1 MTASKIVAAAAS
13 GVGGAGLDVDDV
25 FSTTVYEGTGA
36 SRSITNGID
45 LSGEGGL
52 VWTKSRDSTYNH
64 TLGDTANG
72 VNKYLYSNTNADI
85 DTSSAYYSA
94 FNTDGYV
101 IGDAAQGFNANELNA
116 SSVDYVS
123 WTFRKAPKF
132 FDVVTY
138 TGNGTAGK
146 TVAHNLGSVPGMIIF
161 KKTSANENWAVYHR
175 GANGGND
182 PEDYRLELNENF
194 AQSNRDGFLYDT
206 APTATHF
213 TVGDGALS
221 NTNGATYVA
230 YLFAHNNNDGGFG
243 PDSDQDIIKCG
254 TYTGNGVDDGPT
266 INLGFEPQ
274 FFMFKKTSGTGN
286 WFVYDVMRGFTDNSG
301 PYLVWNSTPSEATSN
316 RLNPTST
323 GVKIH
328 DSNDSWNES
337 GSKFM
342 YMAIRRGPLAV
353 PEDATKVFSV
363 NTSGTGD
370 NPTNNWNIGFN
381 ADFNIN
387 TKTDGS
393 ATYLINRLTNGY
405 LHGHD
410 AANEVTGSSA
420 KWFTSPSNTLNL
432 NTSWWSGTNNVI
444 TYSWRRAP
452 GYFDVVSYTGTGS
465 ARTVGHNLGVV
476 PEMMWV
482 KCRSAAT
489 NWGVYTGD
497 NTDYM
502 ILSADSASADNAGF
516 WNDTSPTSSVFTLGS
531 ENDVN
536 KVDRTYIAYLF
547 ATVAG
552 VSKVGSYSGNG
563 SDNHQIDC
571 GFSSGARFVLIKRT
585 DTSGEGWKV
594 HDSIR
599 GIVAGNDPFIEL
611 NTTNAQNSSFDLVD
625 PYSGGFAVNNYS
637 GWNASGGTYLFY
649 AVA

>member
-161 KKTSANENWAVYHR
+161 KKTSADENWAVYHR
-175 GANGGND
+175 GANGGTD

-301 PYLVWNSTPSEATSN
+301 PYLVWNDSAAEATSN

-337 GSKFM
+337 GATFI
-342 YMAIRRGPLAV
+342 YMAIRRGPLAQ

-370 NPTNNWNIGFN
+370 SPTNAWNIGFN

-420 KWFTSPSNTLNL
+420 KWFTSQSNILDL
-432 NTSWWSGTNNVI
+432 NTSWWGVGSNVI
-444 TYSWRRAP
+444 SYSWKRAP
-452 GYFDVVSYTGTGS
+452 GYFDMVAYTGTGS
-465 ARTVGHNLGVV
+465 ARTVSHNLGVV

-502 ILSADSASADNAGF
+502 ILSTDSASADNAGF

-536 KVDRTYIAYLF
+536 KVDRTYIAHLF

-563 SDNHQIDC
+563 GTQNIDC

>member
-1 MTASKIVAAAAS
+1 MSNIARMMQRATAGA
-13 GVGGAGLDVDDV
+13 GGAGLDVDDV
-25 FSTTVYEGTGA
+25 FSTFLYKGNNSTQT
-36 SRSITNGID
+36 ITNNID

-52 VWTKSRDSTYNH
+52 VWIKNRSTSSNHSLFDSESGATGGKKLRTNLTSGIQTFNGSNVFTTSSTGFALNNDASNDMNDSTY
-64 TLGDTANG
+64 
-72 VNKYLYSNTNADI
+72 
-85 DTSSAYYSA
+85 
-94 FNTDGYV
+94 
-101 IGDAAQGFNANELNA
+101 
-116 SSVDYVS
+116 DYVS
-123 WTFRKAPKF
+123 WSFRKAPKF
-132 FDVVTY
+132 FDIVTY

-161 KKTSANENWAVYHR
+161 KKTSADENWAVYHR

-301 PYLVWNSTPSEATSN
+301 PYLVWNDSAAEATSN

-337 GSKFM
+337 GATFI

-370 NPTNNWNIGFN
+370 SPTNAWNIGFN

-420 KWFTSPSNTLNL
+420 KWFTSQSNILDL
-432 NTSWWSGTNNVI
+432 NTSWWGVGSNVI
-444 TYSWRRAP
+444 SYSWKRAP
-452 GYFDVVSYTGTGS
+452 GYFDMVAYTGTGS
-465 ARTVGHNLGVV
+465 ARTVSHNLGVV

-502 ILSADSASADNAGF
+502 ILSTDSASADNAGF

-536 KVDRTYIAYLF
+536 KVDRTYIAHLF

-563 SDNHQIDC
+563 GTQNIDC